1 MNSNT
6 RNSNKNRNSYS
17 QSSQSIVASSGSKK
31 KVAIP
36 SENKKKEAVPSE
48 NKKKEAPSSGS
59 KKTIKEKISS
69 AIKNVKDYIKKKK
82 NPNKYEAAII
92 EQDAEELSILEEKMN
107 DIVDKIHIV
116 ETGKNKENEFEI
128 ENNKKELLADIF
140 NNLSKD
146 LNKLIQNT
154 EAIFAISKTNDQQQQ
169 QQEQQQHQSNSI
181 LLQQSNKPGNNSGNK
196 PGNNSGN
203 KSRSN
208 RDNLD
213 MLNKILHC
221 LANNYI
227 DSKSNQELSFT
238 PSIDTKQ
245 SKYTI
250 KVISLRYKI
259 EYSTF
264 REFVDKIAVRLGTVL
279 ALCKWISCPKDVIN
293 EIEEFSKVY
302 KSKKDIED
310 DIYYNLLKNIIIKF
324 LEYEKNNGRMYLDK
338 KTQQRT
344 QQLPDDL
351 SKLLETQ
358 AKGGKKRRGKNIK
371 KNKIR
376 KKYFH

>member
-6 RNSNKNRNSYS
+6 RNSNKNRNSYG

-31 KVAIP
+31 KVAI
-36 SENKKKEAVPSE
+36 PSE

-154 EAIFAISKTNDQQQQ
+154 EAIFAISNTNDQQEQEQQ
-169 QQEQQQHQSNSI
+169 QQEQQHQSNSI
-181 LLQQSNKPGNNSGNK
+181 LLQQSNK

-238 PSIDTKQ
+238 PPIDTKQ

-264 REFVDKIAVRLGTVL
+264 KEFVDKIAVRLGTVL
-279 ALCKWISCPKDVIN
+279 TLCKWISCPKDVIN

-344 QQLPDDL
+344 QQIPDDL

-371 KNKIR
+371 KNKII

>member
-6 RNSNKNRNSYS
+6 RNSNKNRNSYG

-140 NNLSKD
+140 NNLSND

-169 QQEQQQHQSNSI
+169 EQQQ
-181 LLQQSNKPGNNSGNK
+181 QQ
-196 PGNNSGN
+196 
-203 KSRSN
+203 
-208 RDNLD
+208 
-213 MLNKILHC
+213 
-221 LANNYI
+221 
-227 DSKSNQELSFT
+227 
-238 PSIDTKQ
+238 
-245 SKYTI
+245 
-250 KVISLRYKI
+250 
-259 EYSTF
+259 
-264 REFVDKIAVRLGTVL
+264 
-279 ALCKWISCPKDVIN
+279 
-293 EIEEFSKVY
+293 
-302 KSKKDIED
+302 
-310 DIYYNLLKNIIIKF
+310 
-324 LEYEKNNGRMYLDK
+324 
-338 KTQQRT
+338 QQR
-344 QQLPDDL
+344 Q
-351 SKLLETQ
+351 
-358 AKGGKKRRGKNIK
+358 
-371 KNKIR
+371 
-376 KKYFH
+376 